1 MPAVIQ
7 CRLLGPLEVTVDG
20 HPAPAELLWARNVA
34 LLLYLARSG
43 TRGRTREHLAGL
55 LWPEKDD
62 ALAKKSL
69 NQALYVVRRYLPRGS
84 LSTSAGSL
92 RLAPGS
98 VDLDIDRFD
107 ACAAKEDWA
116 GAAGLVEGAFLDGF
130 LIPEA
135 TGFENW
141 LTAER
146 DAWRQRG
153 VQALSR
159 HGAAELDRGRLDAG
173 VAFARRALALDR
185 HSDAAVR
192 VLMLGLALS
201 GDRAAALDAFES
213 FVATLA
219 DEVGTEPEAETR
231 ALAEQVRRLKVWRG
245 KETGS
250 ERGVESRRAPLI
262 GREREL
268 ERLLAAWAEVRATR
282 RPGALIISGDPGAGK
297 SRLAEELAARA
308 RLAGALTS
316 LVRLVPGDEAVPWA
330 GLAALAGAGLG
341 EAPGLAGASP
351 EALAGIAARA
361 PQWLERFPGVRGAS
375 PLAPSPAFSEV
386 LRAVSEERPVLLVA
400 DDAEYLDA
408 DSLHALAALA
418 RDLPVAPVGVVLT
431 VPAHPGSGE
440 LDRFRARVG
449 RDVPGATLALA
460 PLGAAE
466 LLELCRWA
474 FPGYPPDQLDRVA
487 RRVGADSAG
496 YPLSAVE
503 LIHAVHSGTAEAW
516 PTPHRTYQDTPP
528 GPVSGAF
535 VAAVR
540 VNFRTLAEPEQM
552 ILRAAALLGDRV
564 PAATL
569 GRAVGLDGPALDAAL
584 DDLEWK
590 RWLVV
595 EPRGYGFLSRMY
607 RQTVATELT
616 PDGQRRR
623 ILDAAKGAPA
633 S

>member
-1 MPAVIQ
+1 MPSSLS
-7 CRLLGPLEVTVDG
+7 C
-20 HPAPAELLWARNVA
+20 HMFSA
-34 LLLYLARSG
+34 LCLSLFFFFFFNDTATTEIYTLSL
-43 TRGRTREHLAGL
+43 H
-55 LWPEKDD
+55 D
-62 ALAKKSL
+62 AL
-69 NQALYVVRRYLPRGS
+69 P
-84 LSTSAGSL
+84 
-92 RLAPGS
+92 
-98 VDLDIDRFD
+98 
-107 ACAAKEDWA
+107 
-116 GAAGLVEGAFLDGF
+116 
-130 LIPEA
+130 
-135 TGFENW
+135 
-141 LTAER
+141 
-146 DAWRQRG
+146 
-153 VQALSR
+153 
-159 HGAAELDRGRLDAG
+159 
-173 VAFARRALALDR
+173 
-185 HSDAAVR
+185 
-192 VLMLGLALS
+192 
-201 GDRAAALDAFES
+201 
-213 FVATLA
+213 
-219 DEVGTEPEAETR
+219 
-231 ALAEQVRRLKVWRG
+231 
-245 KETGS
+245 
-250 ERGVESRRAPLI
+250 
-262 GREREL
+262 
-268 ERLLAAWAEVRATR
+268 
-282 RPGALIISGDPGAGK
+282 IS
-297 SRLAEELAARA
+297 
-308 RLAGALTS
+308 
-316 LVRLVPGDEAVPWA
+316 
-330 GLAALAGAGLG
+330 
-341 EAPGLAGASP
+341 
-351 EALAGIAARA
+351 
-361 PQWLERFPGVRGAS
+361 
-375 PLAPSPAFSEV
+375 
-386 LRAVSEERPVLLVA
+386 
-400 DDAEYLDA
+400 
-408 DSLHALAALA
+408 
-418 RDLPVAPVGVVLT
+418 
-431 VPAHPGSGE
+431 
-440 LDRFRARVG
+440 
-449 RDVPGATLALA
+449 